1 MTASSK
7 LPPAVVATMSYSGL
21 AVARS
26 LGRRGIKVHAVAG
39 SGNEVGMKSRYA
51 TPVVIPHFIRS
62 ETDTVNALLRLSET
76 IGEPA
81 VLYCTGDAIVLPVIR
96 NRETLQQHF
105 KCLMPSCGIAESLV
119 SKAGLADIISTYEL
133 PGPRARIV
141 ENGDEFRD
149 AVEFVGPPALMKPVY
164 SASWYRQEIVD
175 RVGIRKAFV
184 SEDADALR
192 SWYDKVSDVDP
203 RVILQEFIPGDDAS
217 LYYVCG
223 YFNSNA
229 EMEAVFAG
237 RKVRLTPIHYGSASF
252 VESVYDEV
260 LFEAA
265 YNLLAPLGY
274 RGLFG
279 VEFKK
284 DARDGIYKIIEVN
297 VRWGLWDGL
306 AARCGID
313 LAFLAYA
320 RETGIPYE
328 FNPKYRS
335 GVKWVS
341 MRRDIDAFLDYR
353 KEGSLSLRPWIRT
366 LLGET
371 EAAVFAWD
379 DPRPSVDESAAILRE
394 KFGSIRSKLHVK

>member
-1 MTASSK
+1 MNVSK
-7 LPPAVVATMSYSGL
+7 KLTPAVVATMSYSGL

-26 LGRRGIKVHAVAG
+26 LGRRGIEVYGIAG
-39 SGNEVGMKSRYA
+39 SRSEVGMTSRYV
-51 TPVVIPHFIRS
+51 TPIVMPHIIRS
-62 ETDTVNALLRLSET
+62 EADTIDALLRLSEI

-81 VLYCTGDAIVLPVIR
+81 VLYCTGDAIVLPVLR
-96 NRETLQQHF
+96 NKQKLQKHF
-105 KCLMPSCGIAESLV
+105 KCLTPSRETAESLV
-119 SKAGLADIISTYEL
+119 SKAGLAKIIDKNKL

-141 ENGDEFRD
+141 ETADEFGD
-149 AVEFVGPPALMKPVY
+149 AFDFVGSPALMKPVY

-175 RVGIRKAFV
+175 RVGVRKAFV
-184 SEDADALR
+184 SEDAETLR
-192 SWYDKVSDVDP
+192 SYYDRVSDVDP
-203 RVILQEFIPGDDAS
+203 RVILQEFIPGEDDS

-223 YFNSNA
+223 YFNRSN

-237 RKVRLTPIHYGSASF
+237 KKVRLTPIHYGSASF
-252 VESVYDEV
+252 VESVYDET
-260 LFEAA
+260 LFKAA

-279 VEFKK
+279 VELKK
-284 DARDGIYKIIEVN
+284 DPRDGIYKIIEVN

-313 LAFLAYA
+313 LAYLAYA
-320 RETGIPYE
+320 RETGAQYD

-353 KEGSLSLRPWIRT
+353 KEGSLSLRPWLKT
-366 LLGET
+366 LLGER
-371 EAAVFAWD
+371 EGAVFAWD

-394 KFGSIRSKLHVK
+394 KFGSVRSKLRAK